1 MRQLVSFNVSILVDE
16 QHEDVI
22 KGLSNKIAGGMTEAE
37 VWEECARL
45 YEEGV
50 IEVLGDE
57 INMDD
62 VVKVTV
68 ERIND

>member
-1 MRQLVSFNVSILVDE
+1 MRKLVSFNVSIIVDE
-16 QHEDVI
+16 QNEYVI
-22 KGLSNKIAGGMTEAE
+22 KGLANKIAGGMTEAE
-37 VWEECARL
+37 AWEECARL

-62 VVKVTV
+62 VVKITV
-68 ERIND
+68 ERIHD

>member
-1 MRQLVSFNVSILVDE
+1 MRKLVSFNVSILIDDQHVD
-16 QHEDVI
+16 VV
-22 KGLSNKIAGGMTEAE
+22 KGLAGKMEGGMTEAE

-45 YEEGV
+45 YQEGV

>member
-1 MRQLVSFNVSILVDE
+1 MRKLVSFNVSILIDE
-16 QHEDVI
+16 QKEDVI
-22 KGLSNKIAGGMTEAE
+22 KGLAKKIEGGMTEAE

-45 YEEGV
+45 YEAGV
-50 IEVLGDE
+50 VEVLEDE

>member
-1 MRQLVSFNVSILVDE
+1 MRKLVSFNVSILVDE
-16 QHEDVI
+16 QNEDVI
-22 KGLSNKIAGGMTEAE
+22 KGLANKIAGGMKEAE

>member
-1 MRQLVSFNVSILVDE
+1 MRKLVSFNVSILIDD

-22 KGLSNKIAGGMTEAE
+22 KGLAGKMEGGMTEAE

-45 YEEGV
+45 YQQGIV
-50 IEVLGDE
+50 EVLEDE

>member
-1 MRQLVSFNVSILVDE
+1 MRKLVSFNVSILIDE
-16 QHEDVI
+16 QNEDVI
-22 KGLSNKIAGGMTEAE
+22 KGLANKTEGGMTEAE

-45 YEEGV
+45 YEAGV
-50 IEVLGDE
+50 AEVLEDE

>member
-1 MRQLVSFNVSILVDE
+1 MRKLVSFNVSILIDE
-16 QHEDVI
+16 QNEDVI
-22 KGLSNKIAGGMTEAE
+22 KGLANKIEGGMTEAE

-45 YEEGV
+45 YEEGI

>member
-1 MRQLVSFNVSILVDE
+1 MRKLVSFNVSILVDE
-16 QHEDVI
+16 Q
-22 KGLSNKIAGGMTEAE
+22 N
-37 VWEECARL
+37 
-45 YEEGV
+45 EGV